1 MRNLLEETRLKKQ
14 KNQLT
19 LIDIWGRVSMAYVDC
34 VFIFLMMPGL
44 MGYKHTFTRQLAM
57 SVERRWRINGDEENN
72 YLHVYITPPK
82 QFGCPFYFCTCSASP
97 FSEDSTAMMHP
108 FGIPSKTLPSPT
120 RCSTVTASACPSLR
134 YNNILELDGRVTAL
148 LFNFG
153 FCCLLAGSIDRITAF
168 FSFFIFLIYGFHI
181 NQM

>member
-57 SVERRWRINGDEENN
+57 SVERRWRINGDEGNK
-72 YLHVYITPPK
+72 LS
-82 QFGCPFYFCTCSASP
+82 TC
-97 FSEDSTAMMHP
+97 
-108 FGIPSKTLPSPT
+108 IYNPSKTVWLPVLLLHLLGKPFQRGFYCDDASIRYPFKE
-120 RCSTVTASACPSLR
+120 STVTNTVLYCYGLGLPIAS
-134 YNNILELDGRVTAL
+134 V
-148 LFNFG
+148 
-153 FCCLLAGSIDRITAF
+153 
-168 FSFFIFLIYGFHI
+168 
-181 NQM
+181 